1 MTDSTELRKIWR
13 RFCRNIPALASLVI
27 ISLAFL
33 VSVLAYL
40 IAPDNTPDANAQFP
54 EYALCPPGT
63 RGSFLVFPADSSVQ
77 QTFFDKIIRG
87 NRENRRL
94 VPVLPGTVSLC
105 GDSVCWLRPGSP
117 ARTGGTH
124 LADLFFPGATNIK
137 VSSDSCDF
145 ITPAGVR
152 MSVKKDVLLAKFHP
166 GSLIESRM
174 FLLGADK
181 YGRCIYSRILLGFRV
196 SLFVG
201 LLAVVVSLTVGLTLG
216 LAGGYFGGRTD
227 DVVMLMV
234 NTVWSV
240 PTLLLVFAVVL
251 ALGRGISVIF
261 LAVGLTMWVDV
272 ARVVRGQTI
281 AIRAQPFVEAAK
293 SMGMSHFRIILHHI
307 LPNLVGPVMV
317 VSAGNFATSI
327 LVESGLSYLGFGVQP
342 PAPSWGGMLSENY
355 GYAIGGKPLLA
366 LAPALAIAIA
376 VLAFNLL
383 GNGLRDALDVK
394 SDNSNH

>member
-1 MTDSTELRKIWR
+1 MANSTELRKIWR
-13 RFCRNIPALASLVI
+13 RFCKNTPALASLFI
-27 ISLAFL
+27 ISSAFL

-40 IAPDNTPDANAQFP
+40 LAPDNSPNANAQFP
-54 EYALCPPGT
+54 EFALCPPGT
-63 RGSFLVFPADSSVQ
+63 RGNFLVFPADSRVQ
-77 QTFFDKIIRG
+77 QHFLDKIAHGDSNKGRY
-87 NRENRRL
+87 
-94 VPVLPGTVSLC
+94 VPVLPETVALC

-117 ARTGGTH
+117 AASGSAH
-124 LADLFFPGATNIK
+124 LIELFFPGADSIT
-137 VSSDSCDF
+137 VSADSCSF
-145 ITPAGVR
+145 LNGTGERV
-152 MSVKKDVLLAKFHP
+152 SVSKAVLT
-166 GSLIESRM
+166 SM
-174 FLLGADK
+174 FRSETLFRSSVFPLGADK

-201 LLAVVVSLTVGLTLG
+201 LLAVFVSLTVGLTLG

-227 DVVMLMV
+227 DLVMLLV

-272 ARVVRGQTI
+272 ARIVRGQTMT
-281 AIRAQPFVEAAK
+281 IRAQPFVEAAR
-293 SMGMSHFRIILHHI
+293 SMGMGHFRIIVHHI

-317 VSAGNFATSI
+317 VAAGNFATSI

-383 GNGLRDALDVK
+383 GNGLRDAFDVK
-394 SDNSNH
+394 SDNTNH